1 MSSKISAPIDPD
13 KLKAARVR
21 NMLTLRELAAAS
33 GIDHNALWLYETG
46 QRSPTLRNI
55 RRVAQAL
62 DVEPETLLK

>member
-1 MSSKISAPIDPD
+1 
-13 KLKAARVR
+13 
-21 NMLTLRELAAAS
+21 MLTLRELAAAS